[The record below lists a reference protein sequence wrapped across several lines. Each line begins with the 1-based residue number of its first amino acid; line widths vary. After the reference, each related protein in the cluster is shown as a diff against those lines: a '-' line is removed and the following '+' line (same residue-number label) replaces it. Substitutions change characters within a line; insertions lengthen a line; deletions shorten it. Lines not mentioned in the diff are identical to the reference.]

1 MDSEVWVR
9 LVALALVR
17 LDSLAFERS
26 DDIFQGDCLPWKE
39 YIYMCVCVCVRVSVF
54 LRQFIWLIILS

>member
-1 MDSEVWVR
+1 VR

-26 DDIFQGDCLPWKE
+26 DDDIFQGDCLPWKE
-39 YIYMCVCVCVRVSVF
+39 YIYMCVCLCVCVRVSVF
-54 LRQFIWLIILS
+54 LRQFIWIFILS